1 MHVVIFEVEPKA
13 GGKDRYLE
21 IAAELRAELEQQDGF
36 ISIERF
42 QSLADEGRMLSL
54 SFWRDAEAINNWR
67 ANAEHRL
74 AQAEGRRETV
84 RRGLAEGGDPVR
96 DGFLDALGEPRAQ
109 NHRTV
114 RHHG

>member
-1 MHVVIFEVEPKA
+1 MHVVIFEVEPKE

-74 AQAEGRRETV
+74 AQAEGRRKIFNDY
-84 RRGLAEGGDPVR
+84 RIRIAEVVR
-96 DGFLDALGEPRAQ
+96 DYTMTDRGEAPQ
-109 NHRTV
+109 PPPDET
-114 RHHG
+114 G

>member
-1 MHVVIFEVEPKA
+1 MHVVIFEVEPKE
-13 GGKDRYLE
+13 GGKDSYLE

-74 AQAEGRRETV
+74 AQAEGRREIFNDY
-84 RRGLAEGGDPVR
+84 RIRIAEVVR
-96 DGFLDALGEPRAQ
+96 DYTMTDRGEAPQ
-109 NHRTV
+109 PPPDET
-114 RHHG
+114 G

>member
-1 MHVVIFEVEPKA
+1 MHVVIFEVEPKE

-54 SFWRDAEAINNWR
+54 SFWRDSEAINNWR

-74 AQAEGRRETV
+74 AQAEGRRESK
-84 RRGLAEGGDPVR
+84 D
-96 DGFLDALGEPRAQ
+96 
-109 NHRTV
+109 
-114 RHHG
+114 

>member
-1 MHVVIFEVEPKA
+1 MHVVIFEVEPKE

-54 SFWRDAEAINNWR
+54 SFWRAAEAINNWR
-67 ANAEHRL
+67 SNAEHRL
-74 AQAEGRRETV
+74 AQAEGRREIFNDY
-84 RRGLAEGGDPVR
+84 RIRIAEVVR
-96 DGFLDALGEPRAQ
+96 DYTMTDRGEAPQ
-109 NHRTV
+109 PPPDET
-114 RHHG
+114 G